1 MRVGYV
7 LDLFPSLYQTFV
19 LDEILHLEEA
29 GLEIEI
35 FSLQTPPAGQ
45 PRHRRIEHLRAA
57 VHTLPSPLAAPRE
70 TIQANTALLARSPRR
85 YLESLTLTL
94 CHPSRILLLS
104 FLRGVALGHRLLHRP
119 VQHLHAH
126 FALGANVVT
135 MLAARFADLPFSFTT
150 HALDLFARPVWLC
163 PSLRAARFA
172 VTISRY
178 NRDFIA
184 QTCGTE
190 LSEKV
195 HVIHAGIDPAAFA
208 VHRRLAGHRPRLLSV
223 GRLVEKKGHRY
234 LIEALAEL
242 CRAGQ
247 DFECLIV
254 GEGPERDRLT
264 RLVEQHGLAGQ
275 VHLPGAMSQEDV
287 RQLYAASDL
296 FVLPCIVAND
306 GDRDGIPVSLMEA
319 MASGLPVVSTAVSG
333 IPELITSGREGLL
346 VEAGDSAGL
355 AAALTRLLRDAAAR
369 EEMGQAGREKIAQEF
384 DVRRSAVALAA
395 LFRAA
400 SGSGDP
406 LGTAG
411 TGAVAR

>member
-1 MRVGYV
+1 MRIGYV
-7 LDLFPSLYQTFV
+7 LDLFPSVYQTFV

-45 PRHRRIEHLRAA
+45 PQHGRIEHLRAA
-57 VHTLPSPLAAPRE
+57 VHTLPSPIAAPGE
-70 TIQANTALLARSPRR
+70 TIRANVALLARSPRR
-85 YLESLTLTL
+85 YLGALTLTL
-94 CHPSRILLLS
+94 RHPSRILLLS
-104 FLRGVALGHRLLHRP
+104 FLRGVALGRRLLHRR

-126 FALGANVVT
+126 FALGANVVA
-135 MLAARFADLPFSFTT
+135 MFAARFAGLPFSFTT
-150 HALDLFARPVWLC
+150 HALDLFARPVCLC

-172 VTISRY
+172 VTISQY
-178 NRDFIA
+178 NRNFIA
-184 QTCGTE
+184 QTCGAE

-208 VHRRLAGHRPRLLSV
+208 VPRRPAGGRPRLLSV

-234 LIEALAEL
+234 LVEALAQL
-242 CRAGQ
+242 RRAGQ
-247 DFECLIV
+247 DFECIIV

-264 RLVEQHGLAGQ
+264 RLIEQHGLAGQ
-275 VHLPGAMSQEDV
+275 VHLPGVMPQEDV

-296 FVLPCIVAND
+296 FVLPCIVADD

-319 MASGLPVVSTAVSG
+319 MASGLSVVSTAISG
-333 IPELITSGREGLL
+333 IPELITCGREGLL
-346 VEAGDSAGL
+346 VEAGDSASL
-355 AAALTRLLRDAAAR
+355 AAALSRLLGDAAAR

-384 DVRRSAVALAA
+384 DVRRSAAALAA

-400 SGSGDP
+400 GGSGDP
-406 LGTAG
+406 QGTEV
-411 TGAVAR
+411 VAR